1 MKSGILLDSYR
12 LPLIRGL
19 EAAAVAGVDG
29 VQFYAKGGQ
38 EELTL
43 RTAEELRA
51 FRREAETLHLELAAL
66 CMELGGHG
74 FRNSAE
80 NPAKLAA
87 AEAVLHI
94 AGQLEIPVVTTHIG
108 VIPALPDSP
117 IYVEMLR
124 SMRLLGGAAARRGIT
139 IGIETGPEP
148 PEILRGFIDRCGEGV
163 GVNLDPANLVM
174 VLGSDPVHAVDVL
187 GDYVVHT
194 HFKDGVHYRNCEP
207 ERVYDAFAAGG
218 FEALQKETGELFA
231 ETAPGTGSVDFP
243 AYLAAL
249 RRIGYDGYLTVEREA
264 GKDSVADVNSAAAFL
279 KQLLKEGERR

>member
-139 IGIETGPEP
+139 IGIVTDIKDPDKKNRVKVRLLNRSDSAQETDYRDDGTVHWTITRVSPLY
-148 PEILRGFIDRCGEGV
+148 EISPC
-163 GVNLDPANLVM
+163 
-174 VLGSDPVHAVDVL
+174 
-187 GDYVVHT
+187 T
-194 HFKDGVHYRNCEP
+194 
-207 ERVYDAFAAGG
+207 
-218 FEALQKETGELFA
+218 
-231 ETAPGTGSVDFP
+231 FP
-243 AYLAAL
+243 AYQ
-249 RRIGYDGYLTVEREA
+249 DTTVSARKRDLEEIKR
-264 GKDSVADVNSAAAFL
+264 KRADVWKHEALGRLRQAGR
-279 KQLLKEGERR
+279 KE

>member
-1 MKSGILLDSYR
+1 MYQFPIGVILESFR
-12 LPLIRGL
+12 KPIPEAVE
-19 EAAAVAGVDG
+19 EAAKLG
-29 VQFYAKGGQ
+29 AKGLQ
-38 EELTL
+38 VYATRTRLAHEDMTPAQRRDFL
-43 RTAEELRA
+43 RMVKDHGLV
-51 FRREAETLHLELAAL
+51 FSAL
-66 CMELGGHG
+66 CGDLGKG
-74 FRNSAE
+74 FGNPDL
-80 NPAKLAA
+80 NPALVEESKRILD
-87 AEAVLHI
+87 I
-94 AGQLEIPVVTTHIG
+94 ALEMETNIVTTHIG
-108 VIPALPDSP
+108 VVPQDSANP
-117 IYVEMLR
+117 RYKIMQDACGELAAYADSV
-124 SMRLLGGAAARRGIT
+124 GADFA
-139 IGIETGPEP
+139 IETGPEP

-194 HFKDGVHYRNCEP
+194 HFKDGVHYQDCEP

-218 FEALQKETGELFA
+218 FEALQRETGELFA

-279 KQLLKEGERR
+279 KQLLKEGE